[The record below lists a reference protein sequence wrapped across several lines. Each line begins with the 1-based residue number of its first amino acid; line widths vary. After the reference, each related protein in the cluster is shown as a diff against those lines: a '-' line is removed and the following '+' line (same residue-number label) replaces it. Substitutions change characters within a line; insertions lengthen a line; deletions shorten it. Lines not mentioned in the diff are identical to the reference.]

1 MAQNELEGTNPQ
13 SQAAPNRTAGDAQLF
28 KEEDLRGRIKG
39 SLVMPDE
46 PSFSQPKNGV
56 QTDSG
61 SRLNFET
68 DPTGMR
74 VKKGNDETVDAG
86 YF

>member
-1 MAQNELEGTNPQ
+1 MARNELEGTNPQ
-13 SQAAPNRTAGDAQLF
+13 SQAASNRTAGDAQLF
-28 KEEDLRGRIKG
+28 KEEDLRGRLKG
-39 SLVMPDE
+39 SIVMPDE
-46 PSFSQPKNGV
+46 PTFTQPKNGV

-61 SRLNFET
+61 SRLDFET

-74 VKKGNDETVDAG
+74 VKRGNDESIDAG